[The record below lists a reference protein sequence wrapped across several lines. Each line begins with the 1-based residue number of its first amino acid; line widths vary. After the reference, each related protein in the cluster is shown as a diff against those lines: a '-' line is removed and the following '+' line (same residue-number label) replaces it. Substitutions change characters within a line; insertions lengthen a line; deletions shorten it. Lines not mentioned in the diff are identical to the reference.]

1 MTASDPKKLKSRPIR
16 RKQIYL
22 GLAVAAVAAT
32 GFVILSSES
41 EQPLADDPDA
51 PVKALFY
58 QDTAQCEADIQ
69 RQQTAYNQ
77 WLRQGASGQ
86 MDPPPMQVADC
97 APQMQ
102 AARQVHDQTA
112 PQYASQQDCQAEGV
126 QCESVGTSGSS
137 SGSRTTL
144 VRYRPVYGGTYLH
157 PYESAGYTSV
167 NYQGTPH
174 RVYPSY
180 PVYQSTNSAAVVTPH
195 GRTVPSTAAGPVTV
209 PRHTAF
215 TPPARPNGVAAQG
228 TIRGRGSQGF
238 GSTFKS
244 TGSGG
249 K

>member
-77 WLRQGASGQ
+77 WLRQGSPGQ
-86 MDPPPMQVADC
+86 MDPPPMQVGDC

-126 QCESVGTSGSS
+126 QCECSCLFSQT
-137 SGSRTTL
+137 RL
-144 VRYRPVYGGTYLH
+144 
-157 PYESAGYTSV
+157 A
-167 NYQGTPH
+167 
-174 RVYPSY
+174 
-180 PVYQSTNSAAVVTPH
+180 
-195 GRTVPSTAAGPVTV
+195 
-209 PRHTAF
+209 
-215 TPPARPNGVAAQG
+215 PPQ
-228 TIRGRGSQGF
+228 
-238 GSTFKS
+238 
-244 TGSGG
+244 
-249 K
+249 